1 MSEERK
7 QAEEPRILRVD
18 GANRGIAY
26 GGRNFHLRDF
36 VLFKAQQGPANIG
49 YIMKV
54 STDNVRVKRAGR
66 IGSLEN
72 ILPDDVMRDEV
83 CFPDMI
89 LFIRSF
95 LTICVASCV
104 SHRRGNDGG
113 Y

>member
-1 MSEERK
+1 MSEERR
-7 QAEEPRILRVD
+7 QAEEPHILRVD

-26 GGRNFHLRDF
+26 GGRNFHLHDF

-54 STDNVRVKRAGR
+54 SADNVRVKWAGR

-83 CFPDMI
+83 CFPNI
-89 LFIRSF
+89 LLLRFSQ
-95 LTICVASCV
+95 
-104 SHRRGNDGG
+104 
-113 Y
+113 